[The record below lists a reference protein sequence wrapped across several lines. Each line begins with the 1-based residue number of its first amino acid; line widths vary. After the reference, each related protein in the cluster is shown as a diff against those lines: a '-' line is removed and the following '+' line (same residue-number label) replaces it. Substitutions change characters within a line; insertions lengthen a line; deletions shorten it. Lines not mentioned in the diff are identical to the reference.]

1 MKSANGMCY
10 VVVSGLIVSLGAL
23 LLTSGCSKSEPPPA
37 ASEMDISK
45 SADLFSNPVQT
56 ATDPNKVLAEVNGK
70 PIKQGEVDNEVEN
83 MMKRARRKLPP
94 ERLAQM
100 QGQFTMQAVDNLVM
114 KSLLLEAIEKDGIKI
129 SDDEV
134 AAEFEKFKAQLPEG
148 MTIEQIQQNNNMTE
162 DEIRETIK
170 LEMTA
175 NKLITQHTDD
185 KITAPTDEDVSKF
198 FEENKERFATPETVT
213 AKHILFACKPT
224 DDESVKKE
232 KLAKA
237 EKIRAELLAG
247 GDFAKLAM
255 ENSDCP
261 SKERGGNLG
270 SFSKGQ
276 MVPPF
281 EAAAFSQ
288 KIDEIGPVV
297 TTDFGYHII
306 VVEKHQDAKTVTL
319 DEVKDRIKQ
328 IMTSQQRQKAAQQYV
343 AELKA
348 KANIS
353 YPGMPA
359 PVPPSMMDES
369 SMPAPQRSAEPQ
381 VAPPPAESAAPT
393 EAVEDVPPPAEEN
406 APAGEPAPAP

>member
-1 MKSANGMCY
+1 MKSANGMRY
-10 VVVSGLIVSLGAL
+10 LVVFGLMVSIGGLIATG
-23 LLTSGCSKSEPPPA
+23 SGCSKTEQPPA
-37 ASEMDISK
+37 TSEMDISK
-45 SADLFSNPVQT
+45 SADLFSNPVQ
-56 ATDPNKVLAEVNGK
+56 ASTDPNKVLAEVNGQA
-70 PIKQGEVDNEVEN
+70 IKQGAVDEEVEN

-100 QGQFTMQAVDNLVM
+100 QGQFAMQAVDNLVM
-114 KSLLLEAIEKDGIKI
+114 KTLLLGAIEKDGIQVT
-129 SDDEV
+129 DEEV

-148 MTIEQIQQNNNMTE
+148 MTIEQIEQNNNMTQA
-162 DEIRETIK
+162 EILETIK

-175 NKLITQHTDD
+175 NKLITKHTDD
-185 KITAPTDEDVSKF
+185 KITPPTDEEITKF
-198 FEENKERFATPETVT
+198 FEENKERFSTPETVT

-224 DDESVKKE
+224 DDQAVKAE

-237 EKIRAELLAG
+237 EMIRAELVAG

-281 EAAAFSQ
+281 EQAAFSQ
-288 KIDEIGPVV
+288 KKGEIGPVV

-306 VVEKHQDAKTVTL
+306 VVEDHQDAKTVEL

-328 IMTSQQRQKAAQQYV
+328 IMTSQQRQKAAQEYV
-343 AELKA
+343 GELKA
-348 KANIS
+348 QASIT

-359 PVPPSMMDES
+359 PMPPPGMDAP
-369 SMPAPQRSAEPQ
+369 SMPAPRQAQQ
-381 VAPPPAESAAPT
+381 VPPPAESVKP
-393 EAVEDVPPPAEEN
+393 VEEN